1 MFEKLFRYYKGYVCI
16 EIEGDDTER
25 FLNLVMARSINIWD
39 VVKASDST
47 YFYIVPRDVY
57 KLKTIIRKMRSNK
70 YMSVNTKK
78 FRFRIKERY
87 GLPFLL
93 YTYRKRKMFF
103 VGVFIG
109 WLIVYIMS
117 LYIWNISFEGNYKH
131 TDEELYRFLKEIN
144 IDEGVKKDLI
154 HGEQI
159 EKALRNKYFDVTWA
173 SVDITGTKLTVYV
186 RENIND
192 LEEEKKEQEKTGDL
206 ISGKSPEIVSII
218 TRSGKPLVKAGDA
231 VEKGTVLITGKY
243 ELYNDD
249 LTVLTEKTVRADGD
263 VVGKV
268 VYTIDEKIS
277 RKYLKKQYT
286 GRKYEITYGQV
297 FDYYIEA
304 RFHIGSKEYKKYDVF
319 TYNSQVS
326 LGDSFYLP
334 VYREKKV
341 YREYVLKEA
350 KYTDEQLKKL
360 CSKKILY
367 KIKKI
372 EENTVQI
379 LENNV
384 KIEVG
389 DEFCRIYGQVTVL
402 EYIGVFGGTYE

>member
-1 MFEKLFRYYKGYVCI
+1 M
-16 EIEGDDTER
+16 
-25 FLNLVMARSINIWD
+25 
-39 VVKASDST
+39 
-47 YFYIVPRDVY
+47 
-57 KLKTIIRKMRSNK
+57 
-70 YMSVNTKK
+70 
-78 FRFRIKERY
+78 
-87 GLPFLL
+87 
-93 YTYRKRKMFF
+93 
-103 VGVFIG
+103 
-109 WLIVYIMS
+109 
-117 LYIWNISFEGNYKH
+117 
-131 TDEELYRFLKEIN
+131 
-144 IDEGVKKDLI
+144 
-154 HGEQI
+154 
-159 EKALRNKYFDVTWA
+159 
-173 SVDITGTKLTVYV
+173 
-186 RENIND
+186 
-192 LEEEKKEQEKTGDL
+192 
-206 ISGKSPEIVSII
+206 
-218 TRSGKPLVKAGDA
+218 KAGDA

-372 EENTVQI
+372 EENTIQI

-384 KIEVG
+384 KIEV
-389 DEFCRIYGQVTVL
+389 DDKFCRIYGQVTVL

>member
-1 MFEKLFRYYKGYVCI
+1 MFDKLFKFYKGYVYV

-25 FLNLVMARSINIWD
+25 FLNLVMARSIDIWD
-39 VVKASDST
+39 VAKSSDST

-57 KLKTIIRKMRSNK
+57 KLKPIIRKMRSNK
-70 YMSVNTKK
+70 YISVNNKK

-93 YTYRKRKMFF
+93 HSYRKRKMFF
-103 VGVFIG
+103 AGVFIG

-117 LYIWNISFEGNYKH
+117 LYVWNISFEGNYKH
-131 TDEELYRFLKEIN
+131 TDEELYRFLKDIN
-144 IDEGVKKDLI
+144 IDEGIKKNSI
-154 HGEQI
+154 HGEEI

-192 LEEEKKEQEKTGDL
+192 LEEEKKEQEKKGDL
-206 ISGKSPEIVSII
+206 ISGKQAEIVSII
-218 TRSGKPLVKAGDA
+218 TRSGKPLVKAGDV

-249 LTVLTEKTVRADGD
+249 LTVLTEKSVRADGD

-286 GRKYEITYGQV
+286 GRQFEIEYGQV
-297 FDYYIEA
+297 FDYDIEA
-304 RFHIGSKEYKKYDVF
+304 RFHMGSKDYKKYDVF

-326 LGDSFYLP
+326 LGDNFYLP
-334 VYREKKV
+334 VYKEKKI
-341 YREYVLKEA
+341 YKEYVLKEE
-350 KYTDEQLKKL
+350 KYTDNQLKDIG
-360 CSKKILY
+360 SKKLLY

-372 EENTVQI
+372 EENTIQI